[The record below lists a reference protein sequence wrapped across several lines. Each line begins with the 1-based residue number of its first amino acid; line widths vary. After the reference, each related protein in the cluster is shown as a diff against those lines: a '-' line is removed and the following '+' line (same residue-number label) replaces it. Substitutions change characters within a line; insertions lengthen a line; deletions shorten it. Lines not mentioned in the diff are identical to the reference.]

1 MNKFIDFII
10 SSLKY
15 ICKKIKLYIIAFYNE
30 TYLLINN
37 NFTLSKIYKPII
49 KDKVST
55 NKELQETL
63 NALSRK
69 HKKGDNDLLKL
80 ENENAL
86 LQSKISIIEDLITK
100 RHD

>member
-49 KDKVST
+49 NDKVSA
-55 NKELQETL
+55 NKKLQETL

-69 HKKGDNDLLKL
+69 RKEGDNDILKL